1 MTAVITT
8 SETNTD
14 LVRAGAAPAQLFTRP
29 NGGERAILI
38 QLDNGVFHIEETL
51 AELTAL
57 AETAGA
63 VVLERLVSRRS
74 TPDPRYFIGKG
85 KMEELAA
92 RIRATGAD
100 LVLVNHELSPVQER
114 NLEQA
119 VGARVLDRTGLILD
133 IFALRARSHEGKLQ
147 VELAQLR
154 HLASRLV
161 RGWTHLERQ
170 KGGIGLRG
178 PGETQLELDRRML
191 GQRIKQLEKRLAKV
205 RRQREQGRRARRK
218 RELATVSLVGYT
230 NAGKSALFNRLT
242 VAHAYTADLLFAT
255 LDTTLRRIELPGSE
269 SAIIADTVGFI
280 RELPHQLVA
289 AFRST
294 LEEVAQADLLLHVID
309 TADPLREET
318 IGEVERVLLDIGAS
332 DIPTLR
338 VFNKLD
344 LSGGSARLDRD
355 ETGQA
360 VAVWVSAHTG
370 EGIGLLRAAIA
381 ERIGVAQVHGRI
393 RLAPTEGR
401 LRARL
406 YALGRVLDEQV
417 SEQGVCELK
426 VHLPQRE
433 WARLRYHGGPGVELW
448 PSDH

>member
-1 MTAVITT
+1 MTAITT
-8 SETNTD
+8 TLETNTD
-14 LVRAGAAPAQLFTRP
+14 LAQAGAEPAQLLTRP
-29 NGGERAILI
+29 DGGERAILI
-38 QLDNGVFHIEETL
+38 QLDSGAIHTEEAF

-63 VVLERLVSRRS
+63 VVLGRLVTRRS
-74 TPDPRYFIGKG
+74 APDPRYFIGKG
-85 KMEELAA
+85 KVGELAA
-92 RIRATGAD
+92 LIRETGAD
-100 LVLVNHELSPVQER
+100 LVLVNHDLSPVQER

-119 VGARVLDRTGLILD
+119 VGARVLGRTGLILD

-178 PGETQLELDRRML
+178 PGETQLELDRRLL
-191 GQRIKQLEKRLAKV
+191 GQRIKRLEKRLAKV
-205 RRQREQGRRARRK
+205 RRQREQGRQSRRK

-230 NAGKSALFNRLT
+230 NTGKSALFNRLT
-242 VAHAYTADLLFAT
+242 ASQVYTADLLFAT

-280 RELPHQLVA
+280 RELPHPLVA

-318 IGEVERVLLDIGAS
+318 MCEVGQVLRDIGAS
-332 DIPTLR
+332 NIPTLR

-355 ETGQA
+355 RTGQV
-360 VAVWVSAHTG
+360 VAVWVSANTG
-370 EGIGLLRAAIA
+370 EGMELLRAAIA
-381 ERIGVAQVHGRI
+381 ERIGTTRVHGRI
-393 RLAPTEGR
+393 RLSPAEGR

-417 SEQGVCELK
+417 SEQGDCELE
-426 VHLPQRE
+426 VSLPQRE
-433 WARLRYHGGPGVELW
+433 WARLHRHGGASIELW
-448 PSDH
+448 PADH